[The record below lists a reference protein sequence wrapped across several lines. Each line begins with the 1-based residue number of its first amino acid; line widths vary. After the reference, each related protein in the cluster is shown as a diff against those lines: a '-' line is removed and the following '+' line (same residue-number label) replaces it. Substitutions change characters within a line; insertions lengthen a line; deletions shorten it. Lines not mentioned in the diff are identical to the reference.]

1 MAIVGSGTV
10 SLLALATEFGGG
22 QPHSLSEY
30 YRNPSGPVPRTET
43 SVPTSGTISLSQ
55 FYGTERVNA
64 SSVTYN
70 SPGTYYLAVPA
81 HNLIYMQAWGAGGGG
96 GGSWYDAGFSGYQ
109 GDPGGK
115 SDGSIPTYGTMCGYG
130 GGGGPTWLAGSA
142 TNGSATGGNTAN
154 TAGGGIGGGAG
165 GVYGASFGANG
176 GTGGYSQSNFTFGV
190 TSGAP
195 GQGVTLTIVVGQ
207 GGAGGGGQ
215 VNGSPGGNGRVTIGW
230 S

>member
-1 MAIVGSGTV
+1 MPIVGSGTV
-10 SLLALATEFGGG
+10 SLLALATEFGGST
-22 QPHSLSEY
+22 PHSLSEY
-30 YRNPSGPVPRTET
+30 YRTPSGPVPRTET
-43 SVPTSGTISLSQ
+43 SVPTSGLISLSQ

-81 HNLIYMQAWGAGGGG
+81 HNFLYTQSWGAGGGG
-96 GGSWYDAGFSGYQ
+96 GGSWYDAGFAGTQ
-109 GDPGGK
+109 GGDGGH
-115 SDGSIPTYGTMCGYG
+115 SYVSIPTYGTTYGFG

-142 TNGSATGGNTAN
+142 AVGSASGGNN
-154 TAGGGIGGGAG
+154 QNVAGSGMGGGAG

-176 GTGGYSQSNFTFGV
+176 GNGGFSECYFTFGV

-195 GQGVTLTIVVGQ
+195 GQGVTLTIVVGA
-207 GGAGGGGQ
+207 GGAGGFGQ
-215 VNGSPGGNGRVTIGW
+215 SNGSPGSNGQVTIGW